1 MSEYPRSPAAPPSI
15 DGFLGTLRALA
26 EPTRLRLAL
35 LLCSSELTVT
45 EISHVIGQSQP
56 RTSRHLRLLLDADI
70 LERSPEGAHV
80 FYRVCDGGD
89 RADLVRQL
97 ADRVPA
103 GDPLV
108 AADAAAL
115 ERVLA
120 ARVQAAA
127 TCLRSH
133 DDEVAAL
140 RSLQVAEADVE
151 HAMLELIGATEPI
164 ERLLDIGTGT
174 GRILELLAPVSER
187 SVGLD
192 VSRDMVAAAR
202 AKLGEARLSR
212 ASVRHGDLHR
222 PPFEAASFDV
232 AVMHHVLH
240 LLDDP
245 GEAVADAAR
254 LLRPGGLRPPSAR
267 AAARATRPSPPRDRR
282 PRPARV
288 GCAVRSGDRGRADP
302 ARARAPAAHRGA
314 LAASRPGSREHAKG
328 GGRVSVTVSFE
339 FFPPRTPE
347 AEQHFWSV
355 LERLAPLEPAFVSVT
370 YGAGG
375 NTRESTLETLREI
388 GVRTTIP
395 RAGHLTCVGCPRE
408 EVDAT
413 IRDYWE
419 AGIAHIVALRGD
431 MPELGSA
438 FVAHPKGYE
447 GSVELVRAIRA
458 IAPFEVSVAA
468 YPEPHPDSRSAA
480 KDLDLLARK
489 AEAGATRALTQF
501 CFINEHIVAL
511 RDRVASAGIGIP
523 VVPGIMFATNLA
535 RPVPP

>member
-245 GEAVADAAR
+245 GGAVADAAR
-254 LLRPGGLRPPSAR
+254 LLRPGGRLLVADFAPHQLELLREQHGHRHLGIDDRDLR
-267 AAARATRPSPPRDRR
+267 AWAA
-282 PRPARV
+282 
-288 GCAVRSGDRGRADP
+288 GRAGSRSRASAP
-302 ARARAPAAHRGA
+302 CARHGPGRAAHRQRSGCYAPRRARGDAKAGGPA
-314 LAASRPGSREHAKG
+314 LMA
-328 GGRVSVTVSFE
+328 VTVSFE

-347 AEQHFWSV
+347 AEQRLLVYARSGSRPWS
-355 LERLAPLEPAFVSVT
+355 RAFVSVT

-375 NTRESTLETLREI
+375 KHARI
-388 GVRTTIP
+388 
-395 RAGHLTCVGCPRE
+395 
-408 EVDAT
+408 DA
-413 IRDYWE
+413 
-419 AGIAHIVALRGD
+419 
-431 MPELGSA
+431 
-438 FVAHPKGYE
+438 
-447 GSVELVRAIRA
+447 
-458 IAPFEVSVAA
+458 
-468 YPEPHPDSRSAA
+468 
-480 KDLDLLARK
+480 
-489 AEAGATRALTQF
+489 
-501 CFINEHIVAL
+501 
-511 RDRVASAGIGIP
+511 
-523 VVPGIMFATNLA
+523 
-535 RPVPP
+535 